1 MCRLVALTICG
12 VDLHTRNIDTIRII
26 MKKPPLSF
34 TLSSLIMCGMPLAQA
49 TILADFD
56 GKGLNYVEGSFE
68 GDAAVGILP
77 GGPTGSFYQLLSNI
91 GGSRPFFAFDSD
103 EADPDDDYTGWSEVS
118 FKMDFRAADVLAD
131 GFAVN
136 FLDTSVHGHTGGGE
150 YSTVAEQALI
160 PASFGVGFKTFQSTD
175 SRVSYDNVSAGNS
188 GPFSF
193 PEAET
198 WGSLEINLERNFN
211 TKDTTLDVTLYDQTG
226 QAGNSENVF
235 TDFEIN
241 NFEIEDFRVQ
251 IGGRTGGSAMT
262 LEIDNIELDVV
273 LPDPTDN
280 DGDGIPTEWETRYGL
295 DGNDSSDGSADPDQD
310 TLTNLQEYNLGTDPT
325 KDDTDDDGFK
335 DNVEDGGGVYVG
347 LNQTGTHP
355 TKDDSDD
362 DGLKDGSEIPTEEFV
377 DKDQS
382 GTDPNKKDTD
392 DDGVD
397 DGDEIAMGRNP
408 TVPDVITTVG
418 GLIAD
423 FDGSG
428 ESYAEEARRTGAVGE
443 LKTGDESS
451 DGNYY
456 WLLKNAGSTGNFISF
471 ESSEDYTDWTTVS
484 FQMDVLASNVS
495 ADGFGVN
502 FLSTAD
508 HGDSGVIPVESEE
521 ERALITNSF
530 GVGFRTFQGTNAT
543 ISWDGAEEAFD
554 SPYTLIEDTW
564 VSVAIDLER
573 DPATKDTLVDVTV
586 YEQPNRQGPGESVFT
601 DHKIEGLTLED
612 FRVQI
617 EGRTGGASMNL
628 CLDNIR
634 LLVDGG
640 GQDGLAISAINSV
653 VVPGQGGNPDT
664 LSVTITWNSKEGR
677 PYVILASEDLGDG
690 DFDLWDELED
700 SYPGADGQETTS
712 FTETGLPIDTL
723 KRFYVVRIPE

>member
-1 MCRLVALTICG
+1 
-12 VDLHTRNIDTIRII
+12 

-34 TLSSLIMCGMPLAQA
+34 TLSSLIMCSIPLAQA

-56 GKGLNYVEGSFE
+56 GKGLNYVEETAE
-68 GDAAVGILP
+68 GDLAVGILP
-77 GGPTGSFYQLLSNI
+77 GGPTGSFYQLLSNVN
-91 GGSRPFFAFDSD
+91 GSRPFFAFDSD
-103 EADPDDDYTGWSEVS
+103 DADPDDDYTGWSEVS

-131 GFAVN
+131 GFGIN
-136 FLDTSVHGHTGGGE
+136 FLDTSVHGHSGAVA
-150 YSTVAEQALI
+150 YATVAEQALI

-175 SRVSYDNVSAGNS
+175 ARVTYDGVADNQFGAFAL
-188 GPFSF
+188 P
-193 PEAET
+193 AET

-280 DGDGIPTEWETRYGL
+280 DGDGMPTAWETRYGL
-295 DGNDSSDGSADPDQD
+295 DGNDSSDASADPDQD
-310 TLTNLQEYNLGTDPT
+310 TLTNLQEYNLGTNPT

-347 LNQTGTHP
+347 LNQTGTNP
-355 TKDDSDD
+355 SKADSDD

-377 DKDQS
+377 DEDQA

-392 DDGVD
+392 EDGVG

-428 ESYAEEARRTGAVGE
+428 ENFAEEARRQGAVGE

-508 HGDSGVIPVESEE
+508 HGDSGVIPAASEE

-530 GVGFRTFQGTNAT
+530 GVGFRTFQATNAT

-554 SPYTLIEDTW
+554 SPYTLIQDTW
-564 VSVAIDLER
+564 VSLAIDLER

-586 YEQPNRQGPGESVFT
+586 YEAPNRQGLGENVFT

-617 EGRTGGASMNL
+617 EGRTGGAAMNL
-628 CLDNIR
+628 CIDNLR

-677 PYVILASEDLGDG
+677 PYVILASEDLADG